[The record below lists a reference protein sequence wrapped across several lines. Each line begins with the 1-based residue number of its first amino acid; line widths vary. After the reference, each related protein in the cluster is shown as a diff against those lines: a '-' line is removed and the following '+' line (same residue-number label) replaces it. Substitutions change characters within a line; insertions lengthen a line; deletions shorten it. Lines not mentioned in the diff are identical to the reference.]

1 MNTTE
6 NGLTVA
12 VLASALDRWADRMEA
27 VADEL
32 NALDGRLGDGD
43 LGATLAKCAQ
53 NIRAIRPGL
62 KGGGTGDDDLG
73 QAFKACAMACSK
85 ASGSSF
91 GTLLAVAFLTAAKA
105 TAGRTSLP
113 CSELP
118 QLLGDILGA
127 LSARGGAAVGDKT
140 VLDPLDAVR
149 EALASLDAGERSD
162 AAAQHRAA
170 TQATDR
176 TIEIFRNKPNR
187 IGRARMFAERSVG
200 LDDPGMIAFRHM
212 VESLRPVRR

>member
-1 MNTTE
+1 MDATD

-12 VLASALDRWADRMEA
+12 VLAAALDRWADRMDA
-27 VADEL
+27 AADQL
-32 NALDGRLGDGD
+32 NALDARLGDGD
-43 LGATLAKCAQ
+43 LGATLGKCAQ
-53 NIRAIRPGL
+53 NIRSIRPSLEEG
-62 KGGGTGDDDLG
+62 DLG
-73 QAFKACAMACSK
+73 QAFKGCAMACSK

-105 TAGRTSLP
+105 TAGRSTLP

-127 LSARGGAAVGDKT
+127 LSARGGATLGDKT

-149 EALASLDAGERSD
+149 EALASLTAAERD
-162 AAAQHRAA
+162 DPAARHAAAIRSTEQ
-170 TQATDR
+170 
-176 TIEIFRNKPNR
+176 TIKDFRDKPNR

-212 VESLRPVRR
+212 VESLKPA